1 MFFSFALLAKAVEQF
16 ILDENSHEYV
26 FKCSSG
32 LKVDVMPSKGMSL
45 IIYTSLEKPKVLA
58 STISTNATAVVNC
71 DSDKVDDGLYKSSYK
86 FDGEEPL
93 RFNFECPS
101 GNAGKAMT
109 VVLRGEQN
117 VTSDGALFSMIIA
130 SIVIIS
136 AVILIVC
143 FQFCTFHHKKQD

>member
-26 FKCSSG
+26 FKCSSS
-32 LKVDVMPSKGMSL
+32 LEVDVMPSKGMSL

-58 STISTNATAVVNC
+58 SKIPVNATDVVNC
-71 DSDKVDDGLYKSSYK
+71 DSDKVDDGLYKSSYE

-93 RFNFECPS
+93 RFDFECPA
-101 GNAGKAMT
+101 GNEGKTMT

-117 VTSDGALFSMIIA
+117 VTSDGALFAMVVA